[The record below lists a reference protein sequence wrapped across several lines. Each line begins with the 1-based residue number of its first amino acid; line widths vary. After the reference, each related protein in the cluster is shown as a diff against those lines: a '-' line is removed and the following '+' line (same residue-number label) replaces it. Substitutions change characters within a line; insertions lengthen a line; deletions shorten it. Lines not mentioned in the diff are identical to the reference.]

1 MVRPER
7 SAPAAT
13 SHRWPRAHWTPTAHS
28 TSSCL
33 VSPMSPSGSA
43 DAWIVWDMPTWFL
56 KTCSSRS
63 CGSSRS
69 SSGCSA
75 LHCRTEAVTD
85 VARFPRLQRTTECGC
100 RRQDSTG
107 PVRHVELP
115 GAHRRCDAAP
125 VDRPLELLDRRRDRR
140 HARVELV
147 RVPELAERGD
157 HRRHP
162 LRHQMVEARHGLARR
177 LRRHTARGRRYG
189 SRVRAAIRRRWVHHQ
204 PPARRPNRGQ
214 GLGLLRVRR
223 RTACARARWPG
234 AHARTRAL
242 LLEEREVDPRPS
254 AADQRR
260 ARLLGTERL
269 PQLRRPVAGT
279 AVLGRL
285 SWQPAEV
292 VDIVEETPRVKTI
305 TFHVPG
311 WRGHLAGQH
320 VDVRLTAGDGY
331 QTERSY
337 SIASRSEGEL
347 FDLTVERL
355 NDGEVSPYLMDEL
368 RRHDRIEIR
377 GPVGGYFVWE
387 PSDAG
392 PVLLVAGGSGVVP
405 LMAMIRTRAVSSS
418 GGAMRLLFSSRTWDD
433 IIYRDELRELTGQ
446 WLTVVHTLTRSQP
459 RWWDG
464 YARRVD
470 AEMLAAISPSPS
482 EQPRVFVCGST
493 AFVEKVAD
501 SLTSLGHAADH

>member
-1 MVRPER
+1 M
-7 SAPAAT
+7 
-13 SHRWPRAHWTPTAHS
+13 
-28 TSSCL
+28 
-33 VSPMSPSGSA
+33 
-43 DAWIVWDMPTWFL
+43 
-56 KTCSSRS
+56 
-63 CGSSRS
+63 
-69 SSGCSA
+69 
-75 LHCRTEAVTD
+75 
-85 VARFPRLQRTTECGC
+85 
-100 RRQDSTG
+100 
-107 PVRHVELP
+107 
-115 GAHRRCDAAP
+115 
-125 VDRPLELLDRRRDRR
+125 
-140 HARVELV
+140 
-147 RVPELAERGD
+147 
-157 HRRHP
+157 
-162 LRHQMVEARHGLARR
+162 
-177 LRRHTARGRRYG
+177 
-189 SRVRAAIRRRWVHHQ
+189 
-204 PPARRPNRGQ
+204 
-214 GLGLLRVRR
+214 
-223 RTACARARWPG
+223 
-234 AHARTRAL
+234 
-242 LLEEREVDPRPS
+242 
-254 AADQRR
+254 
-260 ARLLGTERL
+260 
-269 PQLRRPVAGT
+269 AGT

-285 SWQPAEV
+285 SWRPAEV

-320 VDVRLTAGDGY
+320 VDIRLTAGDGY

-347 FDLTVERL
+347 IDLTVERL

-405 LMAMIRTRAVSSS
+405 LMAMIRTRAVSS

-459 RWWDG
+459 PWWDG

-482 EQPRVFVCGST
+482 AQPRVFVCGST

-501 SLTSLGHAADH
+501 SLTSLGHAADHIKTERYGGPGREVADAR